1 VRLWNS
7 GTCPYAQRAWLA
19 LLEKDVEFEHKI
31 VDLQNKPDDFVALYA
46 SLHPEP
52 TARAKVPILEHC
64 TTDSSPSSLPSS
76 SSPYNVQLIESSVC
90 AEYIAEAFPNS
101 QGSALLPSLPRDK
114 AIMRLLGEMWTLSG
128 MGNYFP
134 LLLAGQA
141 EKEGEEAHAVE
152 VEKMQKGMKLMDAFL
167 RQYGCDVKESPFLLK
182 SGFCLGEVC
191 LAPFVQRLLIVVPHW
206 AGVNLL
212 EMAEKGGWG
221 RLRVWMEA
229 VAGRESTIKSGGTKE
244 ETIKNYTRL
253 LAMMK
258 GGGVGGG
265 GGGATTTK
273 K

>member
-1 VRLWNS
+1 MRLWNS

-31 VDLQNKPDDFVALYA
+31 VDLQNKPEDFVALYA
-46 SLHPEP
+46 SLHPDP

-64 TTDSSPSSLPSS
+64 TDLSPSSSS

-101 QGSALLPSLPRDK
+101 QGSPLLPSLPRDK
-114 AIMRLLGEMWTLSG
+114 AAMRLLGEMWTASG
-128 MGNYFP
+128 MGNYFA

-141 EKEGEEAHAVE
+141 GKEGEEAHAVE
-152 VEKMQKGMKLMDAFL
+152 LEKMRKGMKLMDAFL

-206 AGVNLL
+206 AGVDLL

-229 VAGRESTIKSGGTKE
+229 MAGRESTVKSGGTKE

-258 GGGVGGG
+258 GGG
-265 GGGATTTK
+265 GGATATTK
-273 K
+273 